1 MVDISTYGLQIIR
14 APDVIFLW
22 PKWQLRCSN
31 AREGKKTDREKKS
44 DKRLQEKMGSVR
56 WMMQAWTQALDLPTG
71 SCPVTSKYNILPH
84 DHWQP
89 KTEMATKEV
98 YLKLR
103 MCCFF
108 LFSFGLVY
116 QKQAL
121 QQEPWWEHGFTVIG
135 IIFDTSFWACFSF
148 HTINLKLCC
157 GYLLLAC
164 LSKLPQQHLFY
175 SNAWHSLSNTGKHT
189 SHNFIPTDVHID
201 REGGRTKTERDLDCI
216 RKSIMSGFVF
226 QFQKKMNA
234 FKLLQKY

>member
-103 MCCFF
+103 MCCCFF
-108 LFSFGLVY
+108 VFLWFSVS
-116 QKQAL
+116 
-121 QQEPWWEHGFTVIG
+121 ETGFTTRTLMRAWIYCNWYN
-135 IIFDTSFWACFSF
+135 IRHQFLSLLFFSY
-148 HTINLKLCC
+148 HKLET
-157 GYLLLAC
+157 LLW
-164 LSKLPQQHLFY
+164 LPPV
-175 SNAWHSLSNTGKHT
+175 SLSLKAATAAL
-189 SHNFIPTDVHID
+189 I
-201 REGGRTKTERDLDCI
+201 L
-216 RKSIMSGFVF
+216 
-226 QFQKKMNA
+226 
-234 FKLLQKY
+234 FKCMAQSE